1 MASALL
7 AGCGLV
13 TGLIHTQSQLEQ
25 AGYADAVV
33 NFHTTGAITTVVVSV
48 DRSPTAAPGLAAQAR
63 GAAVVVWHT
72 LPGSFQNLDVTVR
85 GAGTVRYG
93 PADLQAMFG
102 ARPGTLDQQS
112 LSGEAAGSGAV
123 ILAVAVLVLLG
134 VAVAVVL
141 LAVVVRRRRR
151 KAQRARTQLLMTTIP
166 QELWG
171 VADPRLG
178 WTAPAATVP
187 PPVPPVPPPPAAPG
201 VPPPVPP
208 VPPPPATPGVPPPV
222 PPVPPPAPPDGRHQD

>member
-1 MASALL
+1 VASALL

-25 AGYADAVV
+25 AGYANAVV
-33 NFHTTGAITTVVVSV
+33 NFHTTGPITTVVVSV
-48 DRSPTAAPGLAAQAR
+48 GRSPTAAPGLPAQAR
-63 GAAVVVWHT
+63 GAAEVVWHT
-72 LPGSFQNLDVTVR
+72 LPGRFQNLDVTVR
-85 GAGTVRYG
+85 GTGTARYDA
-93 PADLQAMFG
+93 ADLQAMFG

-112 LSGEAAGSGAV
+112 LSAEAAGSGAV
-123 ILAVAVLVLLG
+123 ILAVAVLVLLA
-134 VAVAVVL
+134 VTVAVVL

-178 WTAPAATVP
+178 WTAPATTMP
-187 PPVPPVPPPPAAPG
+187 PPEASVPPPPDAPG
-201 VPPPVPP
+201 V
-208 VPPPPATPGVPPPV
+208 A
-222 PPVPPPAPPDGRHQD
+222 PPAPPDGRRQA